1 MRRVKIRI
9 EISSP
14 FQHRFVFLS
23 LLMVCICLT
32 FIEQM
37 YIHLTQFHFLFS
49 STFFRFMHKFVRTVV
64 AIATVFCGFLAC
76 STTVSAQLKIG
87 VVNTQTI
94 IAQLPEA
101 KKAEGQLQEM
111 STKVR
116 DTLDIM
122 SKELQEAFEQYQK
135 QQGMMSPEGK
145 QKEEDRINSL
155 NKRRQEYQ
163 EEKRQELAKVQ
174 EMLLAPIRKR
184 VSEAIETVAGNEK
197 LSFMMEAGA
206 LLYADK
212 TSDYTYKVLDQLNRG
227 TNTGGATT
235 TKKK

>member
-1 MRRVKIRI
+1 M
-9 EISSP
+9 S
-14 FQHRFVFLS
+14 
-23 LLMVCICLT
+23 
-32 FIEQM
+32 
-37 YIHLTQFHFLFS
+37 
-49 STFFRFMHKFVRTVV
+49 KFVRSVV
-64 AIATVFCGFLAC
+64 ALATVLCGMFVC
-76 STTVSAQLKIG
+76 SSSAMAQIKIG

-111 STKVR
+111 SGKVR
-116 DTLDIM
+116 DTLEIM

-135 QQGMMSPEGK
+135 QQGMMAPDAK
-145 QKEEDRINSL
+145 TKEEDRINSL

-184 VSEAIETVAGNEK
+184 VSEAIEVVAGNEK
-197 LSFMMEAGA
+197 LTFMMEAGA
-206 LLYADK
+206 MLFADK
-212 TSDYTYKVLDQLNRG
+212 SSDYTYKVLDQLNRG
-227 TNTGGATT
+227 TNAPASTT